1 MGQIDSS
8 DVKAF
13 LTDEVYA
20 IITES
25 HRMAKV
31 ALAVV
36 NENRA
41 YPSGT
46 GTALSEEVEASSAF
60 YGIRSA
66 LLDMV
71 DWTAIVDR
79 LDIDFR

>member
-1 MGQIDSS
+1 MEAKIDRS
-8 DVKAF
+8 DVKAY

-20 IITES
+20 LIRES
-25 HRMAKV
+25 KTMAPV
-31 ALAVV
+31 AREVID
-36 NENRA
+36 ENRQ
-41 YPSGT
+41 YPWGT

-60 YGIRSA
+60 FGIRSA

-79 LDIDFR
+79 LDADR